1 MPSLQQ
7 PHAVVPPTLMILETR
22 GAGQRRILARPY
34 PAPARATSGRPQ
46 PKWLSEG
53 ASAPS
58 SHRETEGG
66 GGGGGEPWLSL
77 AEPTAQLR
85 FHFPLKENALD
96 GR

>member
-1 MPSLQQ
+1 MPALQQ
-7 PHAVVPPTLMILETR
+7 PHAIPPTLMILETR
-22 GAGQRRILARPY
+22 GAGQRRVLARPH

-46 PKWLSEG
+46 PKWLSGG
-53 ASAPS
+53 ASEPS
-58 SHRETEGG
+58 SHRETGR
-66 GGGGGEPWLSL
+66 GEPWLSL